1 MMPRNSKK
9 PECKESDP
17 RHALQAPVETGEG
30 PGIIRNDRGEEEEE
44 RYLNP
49 NAPRL
54 PQNFGSPC
62 SFRKALCSAFI
73 KAMDSTRVL
82 AGIVFFLIFNFYFSG
97 VGSFW

>member
-1 MMPRNSKK
+1 MHSKH
-9 PECKESDP
+9 PWRLERVQESS
-17 RHALQAPVETGEG
+17 ETT
-30 PGIIRNDRGEEEEE
+30 GEEEEE